1 MKRITLRNNGN
12 DTTIKGYKPVC
23 SKEVG
28 KEKTR
33 AESCGPWLS
42 FSATTVLRS
51 HLILSRSFRLFLL
64 ERPWWRYPW
73 FFVGSFPPARNRA
86 WGLQWELHQKL
97 SGKRFMLCKTFCIKI
112 NSTRH
117 KPIYQHWC
125 SNEIKSGF
133 VWMKEMLDIKG
144 PLTQFLSIVKI
155 ILPVYWIV
163 NFPRII

>member
-1 MKRITLRNNGN
+1 MLA
-12 DTTIKGYKPVC
+12 TIKWYSEPVC
-23 SKEVG
+23 SREAG
-28 KEKTR
+28 TEKMR
-33 AESCGPWLS
+33 AESCEPWLS

-51 HLILSRSFRLFLL
+51 HLILSRSSPLFLL
-64 ERPWWRYPW
+64 DRPWRRYPW

-163 NFPRII
+163 NFPWII